1 MTRAQRW
8 GKATKATLLGWAV
21 AFLVTSL
28 IQIVQVVRS
37 SGHDLQLILAA
48 LGFSFAIWLLLT
60 LVGVFLVW
68 LCVVSPVALFFA
80 EALLLRHRTW
90 VTVAAMVV
98 GILATCYL
106 AHVWT
111 YVDRA
116 GVGAINVW
124 AGICFAAVFSG
135 VTVHYYLRFLSRN
148 VRT

>member
-21 AFLVTSL
+21 AFLVTSP

-48 LGFSFAIWLLLT
+48 LGFSFAVWLLLT
-60 LVGVFLVW
+60 LAGIFIVW
-68 LCVVSPVALFFA
+68 FCVVSPVALFCA
-80 EALLLRHRTW
+80 EAPLLLHRTW
-90 VTVAAMVV
+90 VTMAAVVV
-98 GILATCYL
+98 GMIATRYL

-116 GVGAINVW
+116 GVGAMNVW

-135 VTVHYYLRFLSRN
+135 VTAHYYLRFLSRT